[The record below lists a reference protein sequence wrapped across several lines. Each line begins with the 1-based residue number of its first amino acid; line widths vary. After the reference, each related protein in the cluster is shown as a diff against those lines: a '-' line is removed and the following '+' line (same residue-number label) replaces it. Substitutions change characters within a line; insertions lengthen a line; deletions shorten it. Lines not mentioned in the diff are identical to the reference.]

1 MWGGLNWR
9 RIGPKGGYC
18 FENIIPH
25 LFLQMHLVII
35 LKLSMSVHTFYMYD
49 DIQFRNLIILYLQFV
64 LQRDILRSHYA
75 RAFLSLLVY
84 LI

>member
-1 MWGGLNWR
+1 
-9 RIGPKGGYC
+9 
-18 FENIIPH
+18 
-25 LFLQMHLVII
+25 MHLVII